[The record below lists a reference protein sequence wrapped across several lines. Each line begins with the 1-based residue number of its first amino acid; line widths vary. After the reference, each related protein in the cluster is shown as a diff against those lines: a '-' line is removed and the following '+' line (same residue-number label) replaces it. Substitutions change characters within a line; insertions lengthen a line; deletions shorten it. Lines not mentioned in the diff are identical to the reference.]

1 VLAVPAILCIYLNG
15 HFRSRKK
22 GDGIVN
28 GNGIVAKVAELVAK
42 AEQLYGKEGV
52 EKIRKAYAYAAK
64 SHEGQK
70 RSSGEP
76 FIIHPVEVA
85 LILMELGLD
94 VDTVVAGILHDVVE
108 DTGVTLQQLEGEF
121 GTDIAKL
128 VDGVTKLSRIE
139 YKSKEEQ
146 QLESLRKMFVA
157 MAKDIRV
164 IIIKL
169 ADRLHNLRTL
179 EYVDEEKQ
187 REKAYE
193 TLEIYAPLA
202 HRLGIFKIKWELE
215 DISLRYIDPRGYY
228 DLVEKVAAKRRE
240 REAYIQDVI
249 QTLKKKLNE
258 MKIEAEIEG
267 RPKNFYSIYRKMYM
281 QHKSFEEIYDLL
293 AIRVIVNSVRDCY
306 AVLGIVHTLWKP
318 IPGRFKDYIAVPKP
332 NMYQSLHTTVIDSR
346 GELFEIQIRT
356 WDMHR
361 TAEYG
366 IAAHWKYK
374 EGRRVSTD
382 LDEKLAW
389 IRQLLEW
396 QSDLKDFREFVETL
410 KIDLFSDEVFVF
422 TPKGDVIDLPK
433 GAGPLDFA
441 YAIHTEIGNKCVGA
455 KVNGKLVPLDYQ
467 LQTGDIVEIITS
479 PNSRG
484 PSRDWLKIVKTTQAK
499 NKIKQ
504 WFKKERR
511 EENII
516 KGKEMLEKEAKRQ
529 GYVLSQLLKNEW
541 IEPIL
546 KKYGFHLVDDIYA
559 AVGYGGLTT
568 SQVLVRLINEY
579 KRYQKVAAAESE
591 EDIAARQA
599 KAERPK
605 KHADNGIHVKGVD
618 NILVR
623 IARCCNPVPGDKII
637 GFITRGRGVSVHRAD
652 CVNVVNIAPEER
664 HRLVDVEWSG
674 EDKASYNA
682 EIQIIA
688 RDRHLLLADITSTL
702 ANMDITL
709 TAVNARTNRVRQ
721 AFINLSLEIKNTQQL
736 EKVMRQLKKVPDI
749 LDVHRVNA

>member
-1 VLAVPAILCIYLNG
+1 M
-15 HFRSRKK
+15 S
-22 GDGIVN
+22 
-28 GNGIVAKVAELVAK
+28 GNGIEVKVLELETK
-42 AEQLYGKEGV
+42 AEQAYGKEGLQL
-52 EKIRKAYAYAAK
+52 IRKAYDFAAK
-64 SHEGQK
+64 AHEGQK

-85 LILMELGLD
+85 LILLELGLD
-94 VDTVVAGILHDVVE
+94 VDTVVAGILHDVIE
-108 DTGVTLQQLEGEF
+108 DTGVTLQQLENEF
-121 GTDIAKL
+121 GGDIAKL

-139 YKSKEEQ
+139 YKNKEEQ

-215 DISLRYIDPRGYY
+215 DISLRYIDPKGYY

-240 REAYIQDVI
+240 REAYIQEVI
-249 QTLKKKLNE
+249 QTLKKKLEE
-258 MKIEAEIEG
+258 MNIEAEIEG

-281 QHKSFEEIYDLL
+281 QHKSFDEIYDLL
-293 AIRVIVNSVRDCY
+293 AIRVIVNSVKDCY

-361 TAEYG
+361 IAEYG

-374 EGRRVSTD
+374 EGRKVSTD

-396 QSDLKDFREFVETL
+396 QNEFKDFREFVETL

-433 GAGPLDFA
+433 GAVPLDFA

-529 GYVLSQLLKNEW
+529 GYALSQLIKNEW

-546 KKYGFHLVDDIYA
+546 KKYGFHSIDDIYA

-579 KRYQKVAAAESE
+579 KKYQKVATSESE
-591 EDIAARQA
+591 EEVTVKQEKEDKPR
-599 KAERPK
+599 RR
-605 KHADNGIHVKGVD
+605 ADNGIHVKGVD

-637 GFITRGRGVSVHRAD
+637 GYITRGRGVSVHRVD
-652 CVNVVNIAPEER
+652 CVNVANIAPEER
-664 HRLVDVEWSG
+664 HRLVDVEWTG

-688 RDRHLLLADITSTL
+688 RDRHSLLADITSTL
-702 ANMDITL
+702 ANMDIAL
-709 TAVNARTNRVRQ
+709 TAVNARTNRMRQ

-749 LDVHRVNA
+749 LDVHRVNAS